1 MSGPGRRSGSG
12 PGRIRGP
19 WPRPPAGWS
28 ACPGWTCLGGSA
40 WLPSGR
46 VRRAL
51 AVCTRIAGLARRSG
65 PTGTHRLARRHGS
78 ARTRRIAR
86 RHATARRRVIARPR
100 WRTAVLGVG
109 HPARARSARSRRVA
123 SSLRLSGSLRVT
135 RSRRIGSSGG
145 IGRPRRVSRT
155 RRVRRARRI
164 PGSRHA
170 PGFLRTGSPWRVT
183 APGGIRRPLRVGRSG
198 GVGGSG
204 GVGRSGWVRGPRRV
218 SRPGRRSRPSGDRGP
233 RAAGPGSRAAGRRPW
248 AAGSRIGGVTWHV
261 EQAARRVDG
270 RGVQHLLFAKACG
283 GAASWLTV
291 AAPGTRLAPSVPVAV
306 GRPGALLTG
315 RVARRGPVPREQEDH
330 QDDQAERHARRGHA
344 HADSG
349 DMADWVAGEQPYC
362 RAHDHEENAEHDRDG
377 ARDRQG
383 NDKPYPPGGGGVRAH
398 CSTIASRLL
407 PRKPYGQVRW
417 L

>member
-1 MSGPGRRSGSG
+1 MSGPGRRSRSG

-28 ACPGWTCLGGSA
+28 ACPGRACLARSA

-248 AAGSRIGGVTWHV
+248 AAGQPDRGCHLACRAGRQACRWSWGSAPAVCEGVRR
-261 EQAARRVDG
+261 RRV
-270 RGVQHLLFAKACG
+270 
-283 GAASWLTV
+283 
-291 AAPGTRLAPSVPVAV
+291 LADR
-306 GRPGALLTG
+306 GRPG
-315 RVARRGPVPREQEDH
+315 
-330 QDDQAERHARRGHA
+330 
-344 HADSG
+344 
-349 DMADWVAGEQPYC
+349 
-362 RAHDHEENAEHDRDG
+362 
-377 ARDRQG
+377 
-383 NDKPYPPGGGGVRAH
+383 YPPGAERPRGGGTTGRAADGTR
-398 CSTIASRLL
+398 CPPRSR
-407 PRKPYGQVRW
+407 PA
-417 L
+417 